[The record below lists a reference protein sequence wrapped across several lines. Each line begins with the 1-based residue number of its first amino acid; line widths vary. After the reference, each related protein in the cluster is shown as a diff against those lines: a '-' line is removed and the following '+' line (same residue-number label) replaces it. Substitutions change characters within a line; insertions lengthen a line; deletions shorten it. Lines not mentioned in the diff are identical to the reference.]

1 MNIILNKIF
10 PTDISLYI
18 INIIKNENLEKL
30 CFSKCY
36 TLEMM
41 MQNIIKRYS
50 YKKYY
55 NLICDLENIKQ
66 IYNLHKFVLNNN
78 INMLINIQDIVDD
91 YYKILKNHNNYQES
105 WVKKII
111 EKYII

>member
-1 MNIILNKIF
+1 MNIVLNKMF

-18 INIIKNENLEKL
+18 INIIKKDNLDKL
-30 CFSKCY
+30 SFSKCY

-41 MQNIIKRYS
+41 MQNFVKRYN
-50 YKKYY
+50 YEKYY
-55 NLICDLENIKQ
+55 NLICDIENIKQ

-91 YYKILKNHNNYQES
+91 YYKILNHHNNYQEN

>member
-1 MNIILNKIF
+1 MNILLNRLF
-10 PTDISLYI
+10 PDDICQYI
-18 INIIKNENLEKL
+18 INIIKNDNLEKL
-30 CFSKCY
+30 CFGKCY

-41 MQNIIKRYS
+41 MQNIVKRYG
-50 YKKYY
+50 YEKDY
-55 NLICDLENIKQ
+55 NIICDLENIKQ

-91 YYKILKNHNNYQES
+91 YYKILKHHNNYQEN